1 MCRFNA
7 HLPSGPDETNPNAPF
22 DLLSI
27 VVFGYF
33 GFLHIQLPFKSS
45 LFNGF
50 DARNP
55 LGWA

>member
-1 MCRFNA
+1 
-7 HLPSGPDETNPNAPF
+7 
-22 DLLSI
+22 
-27 VVFGYF
+27 
-33 GFLHIQLPFKSS
+33 LHIQLPFKSS